1 MKIPIFQWLQIYSI
15 KICDENEWRTTL
27 KCSISSWNNVG
38 LLQIVI
44 PVLWMYRV
52 LELSFC
58 CCYEDCT
65 LNRTVNALWLRQ
77 SHYNPLFTGTTEAAV
92 RRWDGSSALSHR
104 ASTDCAIT
112 VTCNSRGRTMYRTF
126 QPAFLFSFHSSA
138 RFPPAPVSLY
148 RHRTAGRISRVFNG
162 TSWLLL

>member
-1 MKIPIFQWLQIYSI
+1 MITNLQHQHLWWKWMKKPHLNVVLVPETV
-15 KICDENEWRTTL
+15 CDCYR
-27 KCSISSWNNVG
+27 
-38 LLQIVI
+38 LLSQFCECIG
-44 PVLWMYRV
+44 V

-58 CCYEDCT
+58 CCYEDCN
-65 LNRTVNALWLRQ
+65 LNRTINALWLRQ
-77 SHYNPLFTGTTEAAV
+77 PHYNPLFTGTTEAAV

-104 ASTDCAIT
+104 ASADCAIS
-112 VTCNSRGRTMYRTF
+112 VLPRPHNVPYFPAGA
-126 QPAFLFSFHSSA
+126 AFLFSFHSSA